1 MNSELNKKVLKLEQE
16 LISTKSELA
25 ETKKIVEKMMKELEE
40 VKLDNL
46 KHSNLLKQLDSNI
59 IYNRNEMM
67 NIIENTEEYH
77 NDSGALTLEDLEVSS
92 QISEDI
98 DDEDDY
104 KGNYTECLF
113 EPINEPMKPPPTDEE
128 IQQLFAIARQF
139 QSNFCKY

>member
-16 LISTKSELA
+16 LISTKSELT

-59 IYNRNEMM
+59 IYFRNEMM

-77 NDSGALTLEDLEVSS
+77 NDSGPLTLEDLEVSS

-104 KGNYTECLF
+104 KGNLF
-113 EPINEPMKPPPTDEE
+113 EPINEPMKPHPTDEE